1 MKGLLI
7 KDFRLM
13 KNQQLSVLLIAVIVV
28 TFLSKDA
35 SFSVGYMT
43 IIGAL
48 FPLSTISYDHFDN
61 GQPFLFSLP
70 ITRKMYAIEK
80 YVFGLIVGT
89 VMCLMGTAVI
99 IFRQGGAEIAA
110 ITAAFS
116 QLAVLILLLSVTIP
130 FQFKFGPE
138 KSRYVMIGMSGL
150 ITAAGFIIVK
160 AAQFFKIDI
169 ISEAANLLNTRPGL
183 SAGTLGA
190 FVTAAFLVSVK
201 ISINIMN
208 GKEF

>member
-13 KNQQLSVLLIAVIVV
+13 KNQRLPVFVIAAIIV
-28 TFLSKDA
+28 TFLSKDVA
-35 SFSVGYMT
+35 FSVGYMP

-70 ITRKMYAIEK
+70 ITRKIYAIEK
-80 YVFGLIVGT
+80 YVFGLIVGAA
-89 VMCLMGTAVI
+89 MCLLGTAVAI
-99 IFRQGGAEIAA
+99 LKQGGTEIAA
-110 ITAAFS
+110 SAAAFS
-116 QLAVLILLLSVTIP
+116 QLSVLILILSVAIP

-138 KSRYVMIGMSGL
+138 KSRYMMIALGGL

-160 AAQFFKIDI
+160 AARFFKIDI
-169 ISEAANLLNTRPGL
+169 ISAAANLLNTRPGL

-190 FVTAAFLVSVK
+190 FVTAALLISVK